1 MAFKDNRQ
9 FLKALEKSGD
19 AIRIKQEV
27 DWDLEAGA
35 ICRRAWELGAPAPF
49 FEKVKD
55 YPAGF
60 RLFGSPVVGQRRIA
74 VAMGLSPDAPRQVLQ
89 TEYERRIQHPIK
101 PVIVSTGPCQDNI
114 LTGDN
119 VDLFRFPVP
128 MIHEGNGGRY
138 IGTWHLIIIRDPDS
152 DWVNWGMYRV
162 MVHNRNNVGI
172 MLTMSNQ
179 GGRIFFM
186 KYAARK
192 KPMPIAI
199 AIGADPVSS
208 LVAAYIIKEGSNEVD
223 YSGAL
228 SEQPVELV
236 KCRTSDLLV
245 PAHSEIVLEGEV
257 WPGAAMPEGP
267 FGEFTA
273 YRTSC
278 ESRDVCRINAITY
291 RNDPILTMVSVGGPG
306 KGGEGS
312 PTALFYETELKKLLK
327 EHGVP
332 VTDVYIPPEA
342 TNFIVIVGVRRTTHS
357 NMAVK
362 VKHVVKSYRDTF
374 DKIIV
379 VDDDID
385 VFNLSDVVHALAT
398 RCHPERGVSID
409 KRDNPSSLTPYL
421 TSEERRWGQGAS
433 ILFDC
438 TWPAQWAAHNI
449 PQKISFNEAYPDG
462 VKEKVLNDW
471 EKYGFPNNKF

>member
-1 MAFKDNRQ
+1 MAFRDNRQ
-9 FLKALEKSGD
+9 FLETLEQTGD
-19 AIRIKQEV
+19 ALRIKQEV

-35 ICRRAWELGAPAPF
+35 ICRRAWEVSAPAPF

-60 RLFGSPVVGQRRIA
+60 RIFGSPVVGQRRLS
-74 VAMGLSPDAPRQVLQ
+74 VALGLAPEAPRKSLQ
-89 TEYERRIQHPIK
+89 REYERRIQHPIK
-101 PVIVSTGPCQDNI
+101 PIIVKNGPCQENI
-114 LTGDN
+114 LTGTD
-119 VDLFRFPVP
+119 VDLYRFPAP

-152 DWVNWGMYRV
+152 DWINWGMYRV

-172 MLTMSNQ
+172 LLTMSNQ
-179 GGRIFFM
+179 GGRTFFM
-186 KYAARK
+186 KYASRK
-192 KPMPIAI
+192 KPMPVAI

-208 LVAAYIIKEGSNEVD
+208 LVAAYIIPAGKNEVD
-223 YSGAL
+223 YSGGL
-228 SEQPVELV
+228 SERPVELV
-236 KCRTSDLLV
+236 KCQTSDILV
-245 PAHSEIVLEGEV
+245 PANSEIVLEGEV
-257 WPGAAMPEGP
+257 LPEAFIPEGP

-273 YRTSC
+273 YRTNWDMR
-278 ESRDVCRINAITY
+278 EACRIKAITY
-291 RNDPILTMVSVGGPG
+291 RNDPILTMSCPG
-306 KGGEGS
+306 LPGAGGEGS
-312 PTALFYETELKKLLK
+312 PTALFYETELKKLLQ

-342 TNFIVIVGVRRTTHS
+342 TNFMVIVGIRRTTHS
-357 NMAVK
+357 NIAVK

-374 DKIIV
+374 DKILV
-379 VDDDID
+379 VDEDID
-385 VFNLSDVVHALAT
+385 VFNMSDVIHALAT

-438 TWPAQWAAHNI
+438 TWPSQWEAGNI
-449 PQKISFNEAYPDG
+449 PQKISFNEAYPQDI
-462 VKEKVLNDW
+462 KDKVLKDW
-471 EKYGFPNNKF
+471 KSYGYR

>member
-1 MAFKDNRQ
+1 MSFKDNRQ
-9 FLKALEKSGD
+9 FLHALLRTGD
-19 AIRIKQEV
+19 AVRIKQEI

-60 RLFGSPVVGQRRIA
+60 RLFGLPVVGQRRMA
-74 VAMGLSPDAPRQVLQ
+74 VALGLSPDSPRKILQ
-89 TEYERRIQHPIK
+89 SEYEHRIQRPIK
-101 PVIVSTGPCQDNI
+101 PIILKSGPCQENI
-114 LTGDN
+114 LSGN
-119 VDLFRFPVP
+119 EVDLFRFPVP

-138 IGTWHLIIIRDPDS
+138 IGSWHLIITRDPDS

-162 MVHNRNNVGI
+162 MVHGRRSAGI

-179 GGRIFFM
+179 GGRIFFL
-186 KYAARK
+186 KYAAKK
-192 KPMPIAI
+192 KPMPVAI

-208 LVAAYIIKEGSNEVD
+208 LVAAYIIQEGKNEVD

-236 KCRTSDLLV
+236 KCQTSDLLV
-245 PAHSEIVLEGEV
+245 PAHAEIVLEGEV
-257 WPGAAMPEGP
+257 LPGALMPEGP

-273 YRTSC
+273 YRTNW
-278 ESRDVCRINAITY
+278 EFREVCHIKAITY
-291 RNDPILTMVSVGGPG
+291 RNDPILTMVSAGVPG

-342 TNFIVIVGVRRTTHS
+342 TNFIVIVGIRRTTHS
-357 NMAVK
+357 NMAIK

-374 DKIIV
+374 DKVIV
-379 VDDDID
+379 VDEDID
-385 VFNLSDVVHALAT
+385 VFNLSEVIHALAT
-398 RCHPERGVSID
+398 RCHPGRGVSVD
-409 KRDNPSSLTPYL
+409 NRDNPSSLTPYL

-438 TWPAQWAAHNI
+438 TWPAQWATQNI
-449 PQKISFNEAYPDG
+449 PQKISFNEAYPED
-462 VKEKVLNDW
+462 VKAKVLKEWNS
-471 EKYGFPNNKF
+471 YGYK